1 MGFYALIEYAALTAL
16 FMTGCAACLA
26 LQLRNERNRA
36 TLALN
41 SLEESKALSVGVLKT
56 VIFELRQDNAI
67 ITNRLEERDSMI
79 TSAGKVFNKHVNQIM
94 RQEETIGELRATV
107 AHSKSALERVEILQR
122 RAALVS
128 SALNDFTRE
137 ALEDALPDLKG
148 EAAAVNGTARQ
159 LRNELRAVHQS
170 QG

>member
-26 LQLRNERNRA
+26 LQLRNERSRA

-41 SLEESKALSVGVLKT
+41 SLEESKDLSVGVLKT

-67 ITNRLEERDSMI
+67 TVNRLEERDSMI
-79 TSAGKVFNKHVNQIM
+79 TSAGKVFQKHVAQLA
-94 RQEETIGELRATV
+94 RQEETIRELQRTV
-107 AHSKSALERVEILQR
+107 AHSESALERVEILQR

-137 ALEDALPDLKG
+137 ALDNALPSLKG
-148 EAAAVNGTARQ
+148 EAAAVNWTARQ
-159 LRNELRAVHQS
+159 LRNELRGVHES